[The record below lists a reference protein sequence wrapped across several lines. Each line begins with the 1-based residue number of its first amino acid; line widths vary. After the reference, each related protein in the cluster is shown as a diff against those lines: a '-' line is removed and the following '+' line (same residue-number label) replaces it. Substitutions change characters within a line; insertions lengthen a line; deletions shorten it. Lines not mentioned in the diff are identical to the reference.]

1 MQLNRI
7 YRRLTRSPAA
17 SRPFPAVAECPPFG
31 PFGLAKAETETQ
43 PTGNNSGV
51 PAAGYG
57 IFLQFFGRLLSNFVN
72 SSTSSSGFNKSFCAA
87 ATIRCTFHALFAS
100 GSWAIT
106 IKWKLVHSTLEG
118 SIECQHLPQGT
129 SQIEKKKTVQIKLPA
144 NI

>member
-1 MQLNRI
+1 LGLLDWPKPKPKLS
-7 YRRLTRSPAA
+7 RLAI
-17 SRPFPAVAECPPFG
+17 
-31 PFGLAKAETETQ
+31 TQ
-43 PTGNNSGV
+43 GV

-72 SSTSSSGFNKSFCAA
+72 SCTSSSGFNKSFCAA

-129 SQIEKKKTVQIKLPA
+129 SQIEKKNCANKTAGKYLK
-144 NI
+144 